1 MQNEGESKDF
11 HAAPDPAEDE
21 SCSALPPTRV
31 RGFVVPLDAVR
42 IPVVVDH
49 RESRSGLPDRL
60 RELGLNVEVRELGV
74 GDVVIG
80 NQIVVERKT
89 TGDLLSSLNSG
100 RLFKQAYRLR
110 ACSRP
115 LLVLEGDPWE
125 LIDSDQATA
134 ARGALLTLL
143 TGYRI
148 PIAQTCSLAETA
160 ACLVHLATQAERRER
175 RRNQSRPATS
185 REREA
190 LTILEAL
197 PEVGPARARA
207 LYRAFGSVAALA
219 GTDVDTLA
227 RVPGIGRVLA
237 TRLVLALNGG
247 ERKVG

>member
-1 MQNEGESKDF
+1 MRNEAELMEFD
-11 HAAPDPAEDE
+11 PDPDRAIDE
-21 SCSALPPTRV
+21 PDSSAPQARV
-31 RGFVVPLDAVR
+31 RGFVLPLDTVR

-60 RELGLNVEVRELGV
+60 RELGLAVQVRELDV

-89 TGDLLSSLNSG
+89 SSDLLSSLNSG

-115 LLVLEGDPWE
+115 LLVVEGDPWE

-160 ACLVHLATQAERRER
+160 ACLVHLAMQAERRER

-185 REREA
+185 RERQA

-207 LYRAFGSVAALA
+207 LYRVFGSVAALA
-219 GTDVDTLA
+219 ASDVETLA

-237 TRLVLALNGG
+237 TRLVAALNGG